1 MAISP
6 QKLREII
13 FQLLYSSDFA
23 GTSDEEMVALC
34 MKELRVS
41 KQVMRQA
48 LVVKQAV
55 LAKQTEIDEAIA
67 HYSKSYDFERIP
79 RIERNILRLGVFE
92 LLYAENLPAKVAIAE
107 AIRLTR
113 KFATP
118 EAGSFVNAILDALY
132 QERVGLNSTTA
143 MTPTRSHVSSCSLRS

>member
-6 QKLREII
+6 QKFREII
-13 FQLLYSSDFA
+13 FQLLYSCDF
-23 GTSDEEMVALC
+23 GGSTDEEMVALL
-34 MKELRVS
+34 MKELCVS

-48 LVVKQAV
+48 IEVKQSV
-55 LAKQTEIDEAIA
+55 HAKLEEIDGLIA
-67 HYSKSYDFERIP
+67 RHSKSYDFERIP
-79 RIERNILRLGVFE
+79 RTERNILRLGIFE
-92 LLYAENLPAKVAIAE
+92 ILYSDHIPAKVAIAE

-132 QERVGLNSTTA
+132 QEQEGVNSTTA
-143 MTPTRSHVSSCSLRS
+143 TTPMRSDVSSCSVRN